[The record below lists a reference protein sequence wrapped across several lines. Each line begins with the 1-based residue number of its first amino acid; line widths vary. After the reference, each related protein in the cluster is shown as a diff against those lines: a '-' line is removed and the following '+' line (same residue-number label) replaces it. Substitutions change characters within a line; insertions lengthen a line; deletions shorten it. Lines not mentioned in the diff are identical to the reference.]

1 MSHGKFSDRRSKF
14 WAGGFLFD
22 AQARKVLLHRRDDQ
36 TPFNPNRW
44 AFFGGLNEGNES
56 FGECFV
62 RELRE
67 ETGLQLEP
75 DRVTYLRDYA
85 HTTVAQHRAV
95 ILRAVR
101 RALRAAYARRGC
113 WTRLD
118 CFGRYFQTRSYGGDQ
133 SGCRIFP
140 RAPGPGRPSVPITHC
155 SREGGIPAGHQ
166 RTDCALEGVWEL
178 AARVSRTG
186 ARAP

>member
-1 MSHGKFSDRRSKF
+1 MPHGKFSDRRSKF

-95 ILRAVR
+95 FY
-101 RALRAAYARRGC
+101 ALSDVPLE
-113 WTRLD
+113 RLTL
-118 CFGRYFQTRSYGGDQ
+118 G
-133 SGCRIFP
+133 
-140 RAPGPGRPSVPITHC
+140 
-155 SREGGIPAGHQ
+155 EGAG
-166 RTDCALEGVWEL
+166 L
-178 AARVSRTG
+178 A
-186 ARAP
+186 